1 MLKKSIMFMAAL
13 FVLATM
19 SAKNVTVTL
28 SPADK
33 AQLIQKG
40 KVVQPVSPGVY
51 NIQVSIVD
59 LVFTAQADGYDAES
73 FVINLRSP
81 VTMQINLKPNKKHV
95 SVTSDPES
103 ATIYVD
109 GRESGKGQVAFDIN
123 KGESK
128 TIKLVEDG
136 YDNYLKRINFNDQSD
151 IIMTYNVEM
160 IPNRKE
166 VAILVDVPAE
176 FFVDGISIGK
186 GEKSAKFYVH
196 KGKISQLVVRA
207 EGYLELVKKI
217 SFESCEPSYNLTK
230 DLVVDQAYASSVS
243 RADIA
248 NKKMEFMIKKGMT
261 REQATQRM
269 KYYISELFETL
280 EINDNVSGWYR
291 TAWNSKTF
299 EAENMVVRTRVE
311 LKEVPDNGDGQI
323 KYKFYLQSQVA
334 YKPEPQE
341 GDFKP
346 WNRILQEYDK
356 LVSDIQNLVA
366 N

>member
-1 MLKKSIMFMAAL
+1 MKKVFL
-13 FVLATM
+13 FLVVMCCSAVL
-19 SAKNVTVTL
+19 SAKNVSVTVQ
-28 SPADK
+28 PAN

-51 NIQVSIVD
+51 NIPVSIVD
-59 LVFTAQADGYDAES
+59 LVFTAQADGFDAES
-73 FVINLRSP
+73 FVINLKSP
-81 VTMQINLKPNKKHV
+81 ATMQINLKPNRKHV
-95 SVTSDPES
+95 TITSDPAS
-103 ATIYVD
+103 AMIYVD
-109 GRESGKGQVAFDIN
+109 GRESGHGQVEFDIN

-128 TIKLVEDG
+128 TIKLIEDG
-136 YDNYLKRINFNDQSD
+136 YDTYLKRINFNDQSD
-151 IIMTYNVEM
+151 VFLSYNVAM
-160 IPNRKE
+160 VPNRKE
-166 VAILVDVPAE
+166 VAVLVDAPAE

-217 SFESCEPSYNLTK
+217 SFEGCEPSYNLTK

-243 RADIA
+243 KAEIA

-291 TAWNSKTF
+291 TAWNSKAF
-299 EAENMVVRTRVE
+299 EAENMVVRTRIE

-334 YKPEPQE
+334 YKKDPQE

>member
-1 MLKKSIMFMAAL
+1 MCCSVVL
-13 FVLATM
+13 F
-19 SAKNVTVTL
+19 AKNVSVTVQ
-28 SPADK
+28 PAN

-51 NIQVSIVD
+51 NISVSIVE

-73 FVINLRSP
+73 FVINLKSP
-81 VTMQINLKPNKKHV
+81 ATMQINLKPNKKHV
-95 SVTSDPES
+95 TVTSDPAS
-103 ATIYVD
+103 ALIFVD
-109 GRESGKGQVAFDIN
+109 GRESGHGQVEFDIN

-136 YDNYLKRINFNDQSD
+136 FDTYLKRINFNDYSNTT
-151 IIMTYNVEM
+151 MTYNVSM
-160 IPNRKE
+160 VPNRKE
-166 VAILVDVPAE
+166 VAILVDAPAE

-186 GEKSAKFYVH
+186 GEQSAKFYIY

-207 EGYLELVKKI
+207 EGYLDLEKKI
-217 SFESCEPSYNLTK
+217 SFESCESSYNLSR

-261 REQATQRM
+261 RDQAIQRM

-299 EAENMVVRTRVE
+299 ESENMVVRTRVE

-323 KYKFYLQSQVA
+323 KYKFYLQSQAA
-334 YKPEPQE
+334 YKKDPQE

-356 LVSDIQNLVA
+356 LVSDIQNLVQ
-366 N
+366 